1 MGGDLIPFIICFP
14 KNKNFILIFIL
25 IGKKSTQSKS
35 KKIANNCIKYSN
47 TINKIIKKN
56 LRKIIQKC
64 VSNLYTS

>member
-35 KKIANNCIKYSN
+35 KKIANNFIKYSN
-47 TINKIIKKN
+47 TINKIIKKFKK
-56 LRKIIQKC
+56 KIIQKC